1 MGERFFV
8 YLRSKG
14 LSQRK
19 VSDLSRVA
27 MSTVSRF
34 CSGASISSDSLLRLI
49 SVCDD
54 LSLDWLFYSTGE
66 MIRSRDGNTTM
77 NFGTYAGADVVQG
90 SKFSVKDSTDVRVG
104 SHSFGVDLVQ
114 VVTERDRSIA
124 RLNEVISERDRTISG
139 LYDRLRS
146 LGYEK

>member
-27 MSTVSRF
+27 LSTVSRF
-34 CSGASISSDSLLRLI
+34 CSGSSISSDSLLRLI

-54 LSLDWLFYSTGE
+54 LSLEWLFYSTGE
-66 MIRSRDGNTTM
+66 MIRFRDGNTTM
-77 NFGTYAGADVVQG
+77 NFGTYAGADVVHG
-90 SKFSVKDSTDVRVG
+90 SKVSVKDSSGVNVAQHSVG
-104 SHSFGVDLVQ
+104 SDLSQ
-114 VVTERDRSIA
+114 IISERDRMIA
-124 RLNEVISERDRTISG
+124 RLNDVISERDRTISA
-139 LYDRLRS
+139 LYKRLNILS
-146 LGYEK
+146 DEK